1 MLYDWLVGQPI
12 SAMRKT
18 NGETRAAILAA
29 AYSVLSQRGIEQ
41 TTIKEVAR
49 VAGVAPGLVHYYF
62 ASKDVLLREVLQVA
76 GERYVALIEQ
86 MLTLSPRKLAREI
99 LQEPQTRLAKE
110 PEWYR
115 FKYELLALG
124 LHNEA
129 VTPSARIML
138 EKGRECIA
146 SMIHRITG
154 TEAGAPEL
162 SAVLMACFDG
172 LAIQK
177 IIDPAFDIDR
187 AYKTLQK
194 LFRPVLEVKAE
205 P

>member
-1 MLYDWLVGQPI
+1 MK
-12 SAMRKT
+12 KT
-18 NGETRAAILAA
+18 SSETRAGILAA

-49 VAGVAPGLVHYYF
+49 EAGVAPGLVHYYF
-62 ASKDVLLREVLQVA
+62 ASKDLLLEEVLEMA
-76 GERYVALIEQ
+76 GQRYVTLIEQ
-86 MLTLSPRKLAREI
+86 MLVLSPRKLAKEM
-99 LQEPQTRLAKE
+99 LQEPQTRLNDE

-115 FKYELLALG
+115 LKYELLAIG

-129 VTPSARIML
+129 ITPSARRML

-146 SMIHRITG
+146 GMFQRVTG
-154 TEAGAPEL
+154 TAAGGAEL

-187 AYKTLQK
+187 AYKMLHK
-194 LFRPVLEVKAE
+194 LLRPVLELKAE

>member
-1 MLYDWLVGQPI
+1 MK
-12 SAMRKT
+12 KT
-18 NGETRAAILAA
+18 SSETRAGILAA

-49 VAGVAPGLVHYYF
+49 EAGVAPGLVHYYF
-62 ASKDVLLREVLQVA
+62 ASKDLLLEQVLEMA
-76 GERYVALIEQ
+76 GQRYVTLIEQ
-86 MLTLSPRKLAREI
+86 MLVLSPRKLAKEM
-99 LQEPQTRLAKE
+99 LQEPQTRLNDE

-115 FKYELLALG
+115 LKYELLAIG

-129 VTPSARIML
+129 ITPSARRML

-146 SMIHRITG
+146 SMFQRITG
-154 TEAGAPEL
+154 TAAGGAEL
-162 SAVLMACFDG
+162 SAVLMSCFDG

-187 AYKTLQK
+187 AYKMLHK
-194 LFRPVLEVKAE
+194 LLRPVLELKAE